1 MWEVFEHKRA
11 TRQLDQLPIDVLKRY
26 EKWKDIVQISGPEG
40 LRLIK
45 AFHDEALKGKWRGHR
60 SSRLSRQYRE
70 FYRVEMERVLIEVL
84 RVSTHDYRRS

>member
-70 FYRVEMERVLIEVL
+70 FYRVEKERVLIEVL
-84 RVSTHDYRRS
+84 RVSAHDYRRS